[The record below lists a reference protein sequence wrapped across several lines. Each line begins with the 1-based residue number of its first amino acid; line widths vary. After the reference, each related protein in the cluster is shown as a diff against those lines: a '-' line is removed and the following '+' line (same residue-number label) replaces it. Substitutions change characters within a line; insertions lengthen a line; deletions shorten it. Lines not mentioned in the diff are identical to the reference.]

1 MDGTFTM
8 NRKRDI
14 KEFLNRPKGEITFC
28 TYEGK
33 ILDEKEVQAMEHGKI
48 LAIYKMSSEIE
59 AGYFWSSYIPRA
71 NGPQNV

>member
-1 MDGTFTM
+1 MSS
-8 NRKRDI
+8 
-14 KEFLNRPKGEITFC
+14 EIEAGYFWSS
-28 TYEGK
+28 Y